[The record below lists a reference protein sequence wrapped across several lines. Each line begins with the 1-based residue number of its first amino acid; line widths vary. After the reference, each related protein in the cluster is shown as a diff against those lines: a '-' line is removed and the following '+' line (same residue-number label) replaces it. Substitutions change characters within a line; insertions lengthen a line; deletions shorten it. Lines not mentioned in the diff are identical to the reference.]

1 MFEIIL
7 RPYLKAIV
15 ADQMSDGETCL
26 PYCLVPRGRD
36 GERMEGKSHVVG
48 DGWTEVRRRS
58 CFYVVRRP
66 LGEIFSSFF
75 SHFGSRSPWRH
86 PLLPCK
92 MCLCYRHAPSA

>member
-36 GERMEGKSHVVG
+36 GERMEGKGNVVG
-48 DGWTEVRRRS
+48 DGCTSVYAVAS
-58 CFYVVRRP
+58 M
-66 LGEIFSSFF
+66 SSTATFVK
-75 SHFGSRSPWRH
+75 
-86 PLLPCK
+86 LLPTYK
-92 MCLCYRHAPSA
+92 PKTRP